1 VQTHSTLGF
10 AVSNLYVHNNFGF
23 LVQGGV
29 EYELNSRW
37 SLFTDF
43 KYVWLSVDADGFV
56 GSAPVAAHVKLNPSL
71 ISAGFK
77 YHY

>member
-1 VQTHSTLGF
+1 
-10 AVSNLYVHNNFGF
+10 
-23 LVQGGV
+23 VQGGV